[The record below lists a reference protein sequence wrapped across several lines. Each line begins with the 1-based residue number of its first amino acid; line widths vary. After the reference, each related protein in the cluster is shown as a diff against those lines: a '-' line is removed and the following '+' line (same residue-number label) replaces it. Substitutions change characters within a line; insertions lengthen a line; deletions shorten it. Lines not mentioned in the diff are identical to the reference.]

1 MKLIIFLII
10 VILGIGTGAY
20 FTLERSRDF
29 QAAQDLRLE
38 HKKNKETH
46 LSNWADTVERNK
58 GHEAVKSDRL
68 DRSAVLKANIAS
80 MKTKETQMRAAISQA
95 DQVIAKYEARLESI
109 RTKTDAIQ
117 ADLAKIDANL
127 DISNLPDRVNE
138 AQDTKEQ
145 AVEALNELEVL
156 LASAEKALA
165 ENKVELARM
174 NEREDQRMARVRTGS
189 MEIEIIGVKHD
200 WGFLVIGAGSDDGF
214 APQGSLIVER
224 NGRMLGRVRP
234 SSIEKNQT
242 IAEINYDTLPPG
254 VRIQPGDKVIFPVAS
269 SN

>member
-10 VILGIGTGAY
+10 MILGIGTGAY

-29 QAAQDLRLE
+29 QQAQDERLD
-38 HKKNKETH
+38 HKKKKERH
-46 LSNWADTVERNK
+46 LTDWADTEVRNK
-58 GHEAVKSDRL
+58 GHEQVLADREE
-68 DRSAVLKANIAS
+68 RRAVLEATIAAMRNKA
-80 MKTKETQMRAAISQA
+80 TQMEAEISKADKTIAAY
-95 DQVIAKYEARLESI
+95 DKRVESI
-109 RTKTDAIQ
+109 RMKREAVE
-117 ADLAKIDANL
+117 ADLAKIAPDL
-127 DISNLPDRVNE
+127 TIDNLPDRVNSAE
-138 AQDTKEQ
+138 DTKEQ

-156 LASAEKALA
+156 LASQQKALA
-165 ENKVELARM
+165 ENQQELARM
-174 NEREDQRMARVRTGS
+174 NEREDNRMAGVRTGS

-200 WGFLVIGAGSDDGF
+200 WGFIIIGAGSEDGF

-242 IAEINYDTLPPG
+242 IAEISYDTLPAG
-254 VRIQPGDKVIFPVAS
+254 VRIQTGDKVIFPVAS